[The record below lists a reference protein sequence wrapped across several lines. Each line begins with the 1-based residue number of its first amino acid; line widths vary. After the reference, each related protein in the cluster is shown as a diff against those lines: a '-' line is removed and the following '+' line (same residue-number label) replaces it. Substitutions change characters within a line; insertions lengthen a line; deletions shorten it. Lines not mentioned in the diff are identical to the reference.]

1 MTPTGLVSIDLREQE
16 FIVQSSSKAKLGF
29 WIANGFLER
38 MSEQVPDDVLGEC
51 VARAAA
57 ESEIGVENSSPG
69 VPLPALTKLLAEV
82 GAKSY
87 GRYMVD
93 TKAVRAQFFD
103 DGTVTVTPFRNAGS
117 KEGFLPIV
125 ESAEDVQ
132 APQVEALGKAVRAAF
147 ERAT

>member
-1 MTPTGLVSIDLREQE
+1 MTPTGLVTVDLRQQE

-38 MSEQVPDDVLGEC
+38 LSEEVSDDVLGDC

-57 ESEIGVENSSPG
+57 ESVIGVENPEPR

-82 GAKSY
+82 GVKSY
-87 GRYMVD
+87 GRYMVG
-93 TKAVRAQFFD
+93 TRSVRVEYFD
-103 DGTVTVTPFRNAGS
+103 DGTVILTPFRNAGS
-117 KEGFLPIV
+117 KEGFVPIV
-125 ESAEDVQ
+125 EAEESLQ

-147 ERAT
+147 ERTT